1 MEDPYTPSHGANAPD
16 GTLAALRVLDVP
28 DRILGLYEYAID
40 ACGSRDAAR
49 ARAALVELLGTLDF
63 SYGDIAEGF
72 SRVYEYCLRK
82 VHDGEFDRAAWIL
95 HELRATW
102 QHALEDGQP
111 GAASA

>member
-1 MEDPYTPSHGANAPD
+1 MVDPRTPPHGPGAPD
-16 GTLAALRVLDVP
+16 GTVAALRILDVP

-40 ACGSRDAAR
+40 ACAARDAGR
-49 ARAALVELLGTLDF
+49 ARAALLELLGTLDF
-63 SYGDIAEGF
+63 AYGEVAEGF
-72 SRVYEYCLRK
+72 ARLYEYCLRK

-102 QHALEDGQP
+102 RRALDDGHA